1 MLGEDSDSD
10 DDDEGEEEDEGV
22 VVVVVVV
29 VVGDGMWRVV
39 GSSSV
44 MDVTVELP
52 SGGGAS
58 AEDIDAPDDD
68 AYESITCSPV
78 VALCPAQHQA

>member
-10 DDDEGEEEDEGV
+10 DDDEEDEGVV

-29 VVGDGMWRVV
+29 VVGDGMWRAE

-52 SGGGAS
+52 SGGAS
-58 AEDIDAPDDD
+58 ADDPDD

-78 VALCPAQHQA
+78 VALCRGQHKA

>member
-1 MLGEDSDSD
+1 MLGDSD

-29 VVGDGMWRVV
+29 VVVGDGMWRAV

-78 VALCPAQHQA
+78 VALCPAQHPA